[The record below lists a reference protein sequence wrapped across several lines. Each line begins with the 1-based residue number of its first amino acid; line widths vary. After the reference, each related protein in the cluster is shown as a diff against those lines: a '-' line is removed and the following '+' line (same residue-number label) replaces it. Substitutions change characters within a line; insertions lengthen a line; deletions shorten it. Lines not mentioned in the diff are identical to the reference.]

1 MAETTTFDSTT
12 NKPIDY
18 KTAVAV
24 GLKEIEVRLETIECN
39 QVEID
44 KLKIETREIAQRVE
58 KLLETF

>member
-1 MAETTTFDSTT
+1 MANTTTFDSTP

-24 GLKEIEVRLETIECN
+24 GLKEIEVRLETIERN
-39 QVEID
+39 QVETD
-44 KLKIETREIAQRVE
+44 KLKMETREVAQRVE